1 MKRQDEKQLPSY
13 PAGSPASRSSH
24 TCSLPSM
31 QKTAPSIEG
40 ERGFGQIGSCAGTG
54 GDQDAPN
61 HPMGT
66 STRKGKIAR
75 AKQRIV

>member
-1 MKRQDEKQLPSY
+1 
-13 PAGSPASRSSH
+13 
-24 TCSLPSM
+24 M

-40 ERGFGQIGSCAGTG
+40 ERGFGQIESCAGTG